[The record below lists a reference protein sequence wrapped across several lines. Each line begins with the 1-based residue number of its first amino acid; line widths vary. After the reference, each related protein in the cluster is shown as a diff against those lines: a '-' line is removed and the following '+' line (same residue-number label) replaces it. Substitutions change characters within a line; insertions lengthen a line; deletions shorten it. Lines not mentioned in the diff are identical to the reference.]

1 MGSRALGLG
10 GKKGVFLFSRVF
22 LVMPQAT
29 PPSVNCVRAQRTIPS
44 LVGERMLMEGTG
56 CPVLTPPQPPGSGID
71 GRTNPL
77 V

>member
-1 MGSRALGLG
+1 MGSQALGIC
-10 GKKGVFLFSRVF
+10 GKKWAFLFNRVF
-22 LVMPQAT
+22 LVVPQAT

-56 CPVLTPPQPPGSGID
+56 CPVLTPPPPPGSGVD